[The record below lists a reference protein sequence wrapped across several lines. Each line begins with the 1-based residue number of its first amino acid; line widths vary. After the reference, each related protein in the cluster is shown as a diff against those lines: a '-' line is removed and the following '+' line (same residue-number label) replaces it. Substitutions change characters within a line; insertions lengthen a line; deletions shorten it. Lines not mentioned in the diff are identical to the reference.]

1 MEIDGCL
8 SDSCQEDKMSSGNLS
23 PSESQEGG
31 LKRLA
36 MQLAK
41 VIQILLTM
49 LIRNIFS
56 ITSWHPIPTCYLFKT
71 DLVHTA
77 MQTVLTLFAS
87 SVQMRSVVVDKGEEA
102 KNTCKEHNMEADY
115 WLVPL

>member
-1 MEIDGCL
+1 MDEDGCL
-8 SDSCQEDKMSSGNLS
+8 SDSCQEDKMSSGNSS
-23 PSESQEGG
+23 PSESQGGG

-56 ITSWHPIPTCYLFKT
+56 TTSWHPIPTWHLFKT

-77 MQTVLTLFAS
+77 TQTVLTLFAS

-102 KNTCKEHNMEADY
+102 KNVCKEHNMEADY
-115 WLVPL
+115 WLVTL